1 MSSAVT
7 FAEAAAGYSAV
18 LGMPVENV
26 NMILEAFTHEAYG
39 TATLFRDLI
48 PSLRSMA
55 IGEGASESVKKSGKK
70 ANTAKYITSGA
81 SGVIY
86 LGASGTVYKKIK
98 IDLMKKDAADKY
110 TSKKR
115 TEVEVESEVKEAFLE
130 AWMQTVLSMDR
141 VRGVNVGKITGFF
154 RDTSIKKPAGGNW
167 WDSAGP
173 FFTVYITMENIP
185 NTFGKMLTAA
195 AVTNNMKATVAAVQ
209 PKLTQFVDVLQHF
222 DRTYGFRHRD
232 LHSGN
237 LMFTSDMKVKIIDFG
252 RCCINFATREPGV
265 NKLYGMD
272 KWGADYVPPVLLK
285 GQGGTCFSFDILI
298 FLVSVM
304 QDDDYL
310 RIMSPNLIK
319 MFNTVLTSG
328 NATGKKNILT
338 YISAMA
344 KKKST
349 AKETYSPFWDCYPW
363 SFASWEAAYVDA
375 LADTPS
381 VTLPGFKA
389 LLGLATNAAYAGG
402 KSRRRRNRKS
412 RRNLTRRR

>member
-1 MSSAVT
+1 MSAVT
-7 FAEAAAGYSAV
+7 FAEAAAGYATV
-18 LGMPVENV
+18 VGMPVANV
-26 NMILEAFTHEAYG
+26 NVMLEAFTVEGYG
-39 TATLFRDLI
+39 TATMFRDLI
-48 PSLRSMA
+48 PGLRGMA
-55 IGEGASESVKKSGKK
+55 IGDGASESVKKSSKK

-98 IDLMKKDAADKY
+98 IDLMKKDAAGNY
-110 TSKKR
+110 TAKKR
-115 TEVEVESEVKEAFLE
+115 NDVEVESEVKEAFLE
-130 AWMQTVLSMDR
+130 AWMQTVLSMDK

-154 RDTSIKKPAGGNW
+154 KDSGIQKPAAGNW
-167 WDSAGP
+167 WETNGP

-195 AVTNNMKATVAAVQ
+195 SVANKLKATVASVQ
-209 PKLTQFVDVLQHF
+209 PKLMQFVDVLQHF

-252 RCCINFATREPGV
+252 RCCMSFATRTPGV

-272 KWGADYVPPVLLK
+272 KWGADYVPPALLK
-285 GQGGTCFSFDILI
+285 GAQDGKCFSLDILI

-310 RIMSPNLIK
+310 GIMSPNLIK
-319 MFNTVLTSG
+319 MFNAVLTSG

-363 SFASWEAAYVDA
+363 SFATWEEPYILA

-381 VTLPGFKA
+381 LTLAGFKA
-389 LLGLATNAAYAGG
+389 FMGLATNAAFVGG
-402 KSRRRRNRKS
+402 RSRRRNRKN
-412 RRNLTRRR
+412 RRNITRRR